1 MEGAPGLKETALLGH
16 AYRVLHG
23 MHRPEV
29 DVVIVDAPATGH
41 GATLLAA
48 PGLMA
53 QAAEG
58 GQLGEMARDLATYL
72 ADASRCGLV
81 LTTLAEEMP
90 VQETLELL
98 QMLGTRLDLRP
109 DLVVVNGLYP
119 AVPEAGP
126 QGAWAD
132 LLRARYRMNQ
142 EERARLARSWA
153 GPLVD
158 LPLLPLERGPA
169 LVAALADTLRGADR

>member
-1 MEGAPGLKETALLGH
+1 M
-16 AYRVLHG
+16 
-23 MHRPEV
+23 
-29 DVVIVDAPATGH
+29 DAPATGH
-41 GATLLAA
+41 GASLLAA

-58 GQLGEMARDLATYL
+58 GQLGDMARDLAAYL

-81 LTTLAEEMP
+81 VTTQAEELP

-98 QMLGTRLDLRP
+98 QSLATRLDLRP

-126 QGAWAD
+126 RGAWAD
-132 LLRARYRMNQ
+132 LLRARHRMNQ
-142 EERARLARSWA
+142 AERARLARSWD
-153 GPLVD
+153 GPLLD

-169 LVAALADTLRGADR
+169 LVAALAEALRGAAR